1 MVSATDPLITLDRIA
16 LAPVGQSTSHP
27 PQRRWGDHKSGLEVL
42 DEMVLSI
49 RKLLHGDYIAIYL
62 YEADQITFKIGFWE
76 GQPMTR
82 PVHPPR
88 PEDSTYTIART
99 GQPAY

>member
-42 DEMVLSI
+42 DETALKKV
-49 RKLLHGDYIAIYL
+49 
-62 YEADQITFKIGFWE
+62 Q
-76 GQPMTR
+76 R
-82 PVHPPR
+82 PVVAGDLRVWVLDEFLFRRGKAERAADRKRAVNAAREFRMEPKQSFN
-88 PEDSTYTIART
+88 PEAS
-99 GQPAY
+99 